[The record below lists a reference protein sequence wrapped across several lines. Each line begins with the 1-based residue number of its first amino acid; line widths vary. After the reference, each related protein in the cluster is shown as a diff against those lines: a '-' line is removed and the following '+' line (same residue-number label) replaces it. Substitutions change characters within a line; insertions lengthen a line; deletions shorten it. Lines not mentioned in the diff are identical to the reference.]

1 MAHVRYVPEDQIPQG
16 DRVPD
21 RDNVIRIHGV
31 HARVMRHHYELYA
44 ELMRGPG
51 PLSRFQRELIAL
63 AVSSSNNSRYC
74 TDQHVAGLRRIM
86 RVEGWRD
93 ADQDAFLTSIV
104 KNHTTAPLSA
114 ADHAMLDYA
123 VKLTR
128 GSGMVNADDIRKL
141 RAARFDDR
149 AIHDICA
156 IAAYF
161 AFANRIADGLGVE
174 SEEAGQ

>member
-1 MAHVRYVPEDQIPQG
+1 MAHIRYVPDDQIPPG
-16 DRVPD
+16 DRVAD
-21 RDNVIRIHGV
+21 HDDVFRVHGV
-31 HARVMRHHYELYA
+31 HSRVMRHHHDLFV

-63 AVSSSNNSRYC
+63 AVSAANGTRYAI
-74 TDQHVAGLRRIM
+74 DHHAAALGRVM
-86 RVEGWRD
+86 RLEGWPEP
-93 ADQDAFLTSIV
+93 DQRSFIAALV
-104 KNHTTAPLSA
+104 KNHTLAPLSP
-114 ADHAMLDYA
+114 ADRVMLDYA

-128 GSGMVNADDIRKL
+128 GSSHVTADDVRKL

-161 AFANRIADGLGVE
+161 AFANRVADGLGVTE
-174 SEEAGQ
+174 P